1 MKQGINVDKEELMKR
16 RLTVRC
22 EQRKV
27 HKKRLGSVNEK
38 RQTVRCKQ
46 KERCT
51 NRKKTDW
58 QIFTKKYKEKED

>member
-22 EQRKV
+22 ERRKV

-46 KERCT
+46 KERST
-51 NRKKTDW
+51 NRKKTD
-58 QIFTKKYKEKED
+58 